1 MKKLL
6 SIVLAVAVMTTLAFS
21 AMSLS
26 ASAANA
32 GSLMPAKAE
41 DFEIIKGGPNQTE
54 SMTVKKV
61 GDSFEFVSDA
71 GGWPQACYSN
81 PTEANWV
88 KADTND
94 ANLYLNWD
102 FEVKSG
108 GANICIYFAGQSLKD
123 QPSAGAAET
132 LNYLIDPSNN
142 AMATNAVKDLP
153 VGVYKGSVHVKD
165 TGISELLMEEGV
177 YYISGIKVFAV
188 GGTVVVND
196 IWVGEKAGDTPSN
209 DTAATTTTAQSSD
222 TAATTATVAT
232 TTGTNATTTP
242 SSAKTGDVSN
252 AVIFVVVA
260 AAAAGVVTLSVV
272 AKKKKS

>member
-1 MKKLL
+1 MKKVL

-32 GSLMPAKAE
+32 GSLMPSKAE
-41 DFEIIKGGPNQTE
+41 DFEIIKGGPNQNE
-54 SMTVKKV
+54 SMTVKKD

-88 KADTND
+88 KADTNN

-177 YYISGIKVFAV
+177 YYISGIKIFAV

-196 IWVGEKAGDTPSN
+196 IWVGEKAAETPST
-209 DTAATTTTAQSSD
+209 DTTTTTKAAD

>member
-6 SIVLAVAVMTTLAFS
+6 SIVLSVAVLMTLAFS
-21 AMSLS
+21 AMTMS

-32 GSLMPAKAE
+32 GSIMPSKAE

-54 SMTVKKV
+54 SMTVKKTDA
-61 GDSFEFVSDA
+61 GFEFVSDP
-71 GGWPQACYSN
+71 GGWPQACYEN

-123 QPSAGAAET
+123 QPAAGAAET
-132 LNYLIDPSNN
+132 LNYLIDPANN
-142 AMATNAVKDLP
+142 SLATNAVKDLP
-153 VGVYKGSVHVKD
+153 VGKYQGSVHVKD
-165 TGISELLMEEGV
+165 TGISELLMDEGI
-177 YYISGIKVFAV
+177 YYISGVKIFAV

-196 IWVGEKAGDTPSN
+196 IWVGAKAGGDAATTPTTTTKAP
-209 DTAATTTTAQSSD
+209 DTAAPTT
-222 TAATTATVAT
+222 TVAT

-242 SSAKTGDVSN
+242 SSAQTGDVSN

-260 AAAAGVVTLSVV
+260 AAAAGIVVLSVV
-272 AKKKKS
+272 AKRKKS